1 MASIQQAM
9 NQMIGTA
16 SAGII
21 TASHLHKASPAY
33 QQKKINER
41 TAQEAEAAAVQHEKE
56 ANALATQR
64 DEKIAEIKELRDKR
78 GRHLGPNNPQY
89 RQKAHELER
98 LYDDYEAH
106 LRKAHQKSPTAKRE
120 QALKELPERHESIAL
135 AKDSEQRE
143 KEKKVVSIQQQK
155 KAEADALARL
165 EFEART
171 LGITAEQLEARK
183 AFLKEKEATK

>member
-21 TASHLHKASPAY
+21 TATHLHKASPAY

-56 ANALATQR
+56 ASALAIQR
-64 DEKIAEIKELRDKR
+64 DVKIKEFDELKDAK
-78 GRHLGPNNPQY
+78 GRKLGPNNPKY
-89 RQKAHELER
+89 REKAHELER
-98 LYDDYEAH
+98 IYDDYEAH
-106 LRKAHQKSPTAKRE
+106 LQRAHQKSPTAKRE
-120 QALKELPERHESIAL
+120 QALRELPKRHESIAR
-135 AKDSEQRE
+135 ARESEQLE
-143 KEKKVVSIQQQK
+143 KENKSIRIQQQK

-165 EFEART
+165 EFEAKT

-183 AFLKEKEATK
+183 ALLREKEATK

>member
-21 TASHLHKASPAY
+21 TATHLHKASPAY

-56 ANALATQR
+56 ASALAIQR
-64 DEKIAEIKELRDKR
+64 DAKIAEIKNLKDKR
-78 GRHLGPNNPQY
+78 GYHLGPNRKEY
-89 RQKAHELER
+89 REKAHELER
-98 LYDDYEAH
+98 IYDDYEAH
-106 LRKAHQKSPTAKRE
+106 LQKAHQKSPTAKRE
-120 QALKELPERHESIAL
+120 QALLELPKRHESIAL

-143 KEKKVVSIQQQK
+143 KERKVVSIQQQK

-165 EFEART
+165 EFEAKT